1 MADKNKIAELD
12 KAIKDTWA
20 ELAAIQKEK
29 QAAADNPERLVLAEK
44 RERRVAGTLAALEQ
58 AKAAAEYKPPEP
70 TDRAELLTGFQKY
83 RDAKAGKV
91 AKVAAS
97 IAAAEREQRETARA
111 LQQAAIDCDTEKTVE
126 LSGKRVELESKL
138 KHLAEMR
145 ERVNALPLYPDGAIM
160 EEWAA
165 ICERALPDWK
175 KAVLQ
180 VETLAE
186 AYKAACAGLLE
197 MHDTLQAVRLEIRD
211 MAAAEGYTPP
221 YFPPVFTAGLD
232 SSRLVVSK
240 GDYIRLSGIEKPFSG
255 QAL

>member
-1 MADKNKIAELD
+1 MADKSRIAELD
-12 KAIKDTWA
+12 KAIKDTRA
-20 ELAAIQKEK
+20 ELAAIQQEK
-29 QAAADNPERLVLAEK
+29 QAAANDPERLVLAEK
-44 RERRVAGTLAALEQ
+44 RERRTSGTLAALER
-58 AKAAAEYKPPEP
+58 AK
-70 TDRAELLTGFQKY
+70 
-83 RDAKAGKV
+83 
-91 AKVAAS
+91 AS

-111 LQQAAIDCDTEKTVE
+111 LQQAAVDCDTEKTVE
-126 LSGKRVELESKL
+126 LSEKQVELESRL

-165 ICERALPDWK
+165 ICERTLPDWK

-180 VETLAE
+180 VETLAAE
-186 AYKAACAGLLE
+186 YKAACAGLLAL
-197 MHDTLQAVRLEIRD
+197 HDTLQAVRAEIGE
-211 MAAAEGYTPP
+211 MVKAQGYAAP

-240 GDYIRLSGIEKPFSG
+240 PDYIRLSGIENPFTG

>member
-1 MADKNKIAELD
+1 MTDKNKIAELN
-12 KAIKDTWA
+12 KAIKGHTGGA
-20 ELAAIQKEK
+20 GSHPEGKAGGNGQPGAACTGRKAGAAGSRNAGSLGAGQSRRRIQ
-29 QAAADNPERLVLAEK
+29 A
-44 RERRVAGTLAALEQ
+44 
-58 AKAAAEYKPPEP
+58 PEP

-83 RDAKAGKV
+83 RDAKTGKV
-91 AKVAAS
+91 AKVAAY
-97 IAAAEREQRETARA
+97 IAAAEREQREITRA
-111 LQQAAIDCDTEKTVE
+111 LQQAAEDCDTEKTVE
-126 LSGKRVELESKL
+126 LSEKRVELESKL

-165 ICERALPDWK
+165 ICERTLPDWK

-197 MHDTLQAVRLEIRD
+197 MYDTLQAVRSEIRD

-221 YFPPVFTAGLD
+221 YFPRYLPPGWTAA
-232 SSRLVVSK
+232 
-240 GDYIRLSGIEKPFSG
+240 
-255 QAL
+255 AL